1 MIGTRLVVAALAAT
15 LLPVPAATAQVE
27 RVWLT
32 HRTADPSKL
41 VVNWTTRTP
50 GDSKVRFGPT
60 ADYSQEVLIPGSRT
74 LHHVEVPLA
83 SGAALHYAVST
94 GGQTSSDATFKGY
107 PGDVLRV
114 AVVANWQGKPDLKSL
129 TRDDPH
135 LLLTAGDNV
144 PDLWHDCGVGVTDC
158 WTPYAALI
166 DRYPDLF
173 RSVPVLPVLGNHDR
187 EIRPRGPRPP
197 AEPAYDVEATAYRT
211 FFPLPG
217 DGWRWHFDLPGFRL
231 RFVALDLSHTS
242 DRGTTWQTCHDFGP
256 DSGQLKWYRRLMDD
270 RPPGFVVT
278 LYNERNATV
287 RGLAKGAWHPLVRK
301 GTLAVSGFGYIA
313 ERAEVEGFPYWNTSL
328 GGKGDKYPDPGS
340 KLLKS
345 EDNYLLLTAR
355 KKAGTL
361 SVELKSLAGD
371 VLDRQEY
378 EAQPGTDP
386 PTVSEPRKGD
396 DGFLV
401 HEVRSPYQAGT
412 TLIRVLTPD
421 EPETGR
427 RYPAV
432 YVLPVEAGT
441 ESRYG
446 DGLQEVKK
454 LGLHNKLKAVFVAP
468 TFSHLPWY
476 ADHPTR
482 PEVRQESHL
491 LKAVVPFVEKTYP
504 VRAEPEGRLLLGFS
518 KSGWGAYALLLRHPD
533 VFGRAAAWDAP
544 LTMDRPGPY
553 RSGDVFGTPENF
565 AGYRVTRL
573 LEARAKEF
581 RTDRR
586 LILLG
591 YGNFRDD
598 HRTAHELMEKLKI
611 AHEYRDGPARKHDW
625 HGGWVKE
632 AADLL
637 LAAPKDGRSP

>member
-1 MIGTRLVVAALAAT
+1 F
-15 LLPVPAATAQVE
+15 
-27 RVWLT
+27 LT
-32 HRTADPSKL
+32 SCNP
-41 VVNWTTRTP
+41 
-50 GDSKVRFGPT
+50 
-60 ADYSQEVLIPGSRT
+60 
-74 LHHVEVPLA
+74 
-83 SGAALHYAVST
+83 
-94 GGQTSSDATFKGY
+94 
-107 PGDVLRV
+107 
-114 AVVANWQGKPDLKSL
+114 
-129 TRDDPH
+129 
-135 LLLTAGDNV
+135 
-144 PDLWHDCGVGVTDC
+144 
-158 WTPYAALI
+158 
-166 DRYPDLF
+166 
-173 RSVPVLPVLGNHDR
+173 
-187 EIRPRGPRPP
+187 
-197 AEPAYDVEATAYRT
+197 
-211 FFPLPG
+211 
-217 DGWRWHFDLPGFRL
+217 
-231 RFVALDLSHTS
+231 
-242 DRGTTWQTCHDFGP
+242 
-256 DSGQLKWYRRLMDD
+256 
-270 RPPGFVVT
+270 
-278 LYNERNATV
+278 
-287 RGLAKGAWHPLVRK
+287 
-301 GTLAVSGFGYIA
+301 
-313 ERAEVEGFPYWNTSL
+313 
-328 GGKGDKYPDPGS
+328 
-340 KLLKS
+340 
-345 EDNYLLLTAR
+345 
-355 KKAGTL
+355 
-361 SVELKSLAGD
+361 
-371 VLDRQEY
+371 
-378 EAQPGTDP
+378 
-386 PTVSEPRKGD
+386 
-396 DGFLV
+396 
-401 HEVRSPYQAGT
+401 SPYQAGT

-611 AHEYRDGPARKHDW
+611 ANEYRDGPARKHDW